1 MADISP
7 SELSQQCVDLS
18 EEIQD
23 KTRIVAEY
31 EIAFRAAQT
40 ETKRAI
46 AKFTVRQKGVA
57 TPSVLKIMADSDGL
71 VIEAQDKEQAAFATL
86 TIGKAETDGMTARF
100 QALEKALDL
109 KIEEIKAFRGGSR

>member
-7 SELSQQCVDLS
+7 SELSEQCVALS

-23 KTRIVAEY
+23 RTRTVADY

-57 TPSVLKIMADSDGL
+57 TPSVLKIMADSDGA
-71 VIEAQDKEQAAFATL
+71 VIEAQDREQKAFATL
-86 TIGKAETDGMTARF
+86 TIGKAKIEGMTARF
-100 QALEKALDL
+100 QALKKALDL
-109 KIEEIKAFRGGSR
+109 KIEEIKAFKGGSR

>member
-1 MADISP
+1 MDKSP
-7 SELSQQCVDLS
+7 SEISSECVALS

-23 KTRIVAEY
+23 RTRTVADY
-31 EIAFRAAQT
+31 EITFRAAQT

-71 VIEAQDKEQAAFATL
+71 VIEAQDKEQTAFATL
-86 TIGKAETDGMTARF
+86 TIGKAEIDGMTARF
-100 QALEKALDL
+100 QALKKALDL

>member
-7 SELSQQCVDLS
+7 SELSQQCVELS

-31 EIAFRAAQT
+31 EIAFRAGQT

-46 AKFTVRQKGVA
+46 AVATVRMKGTG
-57 TPSVLKIMADSDGL
+57 TPSIIKVMADADGA
-71 VIEAQDKEQAAFATL
+71 VIAAQDKEQEKFALLTL
-86 TIGKAETDGMTARF
+86 GKAELEGMVARF
-100 QALEKALDL
+100 QALKKALDL
-109 KIEEIKAFRGGSR
+109 KIEEIKAFRGGAR